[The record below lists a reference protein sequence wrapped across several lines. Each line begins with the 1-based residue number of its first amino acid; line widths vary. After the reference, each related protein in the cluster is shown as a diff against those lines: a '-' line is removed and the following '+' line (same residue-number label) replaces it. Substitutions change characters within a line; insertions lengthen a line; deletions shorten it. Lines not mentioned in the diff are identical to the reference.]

1 MSRHVLILGGHG
13 KIAQILTRQLL
24 KKSWT
29 VTSVI
34 RAQEQVPQIESLA
47 SGQQRL
53 NVLVRNLEDIKGVS
67 QAKSI
72 LEEVKPDAVVWSAGA
87 GGKGGLDRVS
97 NTYVVDLAIDR
108 DAAINFIDATVQ
120 TPSIKKFILIS
131 YLACRRKSP
140 SWWDSDAWAYAHE
153 MQSGDLSNY
162 CRAKLAADEALL
174 QKASLR
180 SDFSGIS
187 LRPGM
192 LSDGPAGHVE
202 LGKTKTSRGN
212 VSRASVADTI
222 VSLLENQNVKT
233 SWLDLLDGNDN
244 VNASVERIAS
254 AGVDAAEGEGN

>member
-1 MSRHVLILGGHG
+1 
-13 KIAQILTRQLL
+13 
-24 KKSWT
+24 
-29 VTSVI
+29 
-34 RAQEQVPQIESLA
+34 
-47 SGQQRL
+47 
-53 NVLVRNLEDIKGVS
+53 
-67 QAKSI
+67 
-72 LEEVKPDAVVWSAGA
+72 
-87 GGKGGLDRVS
+87 
-97 NTYVVDLAIDR
+97 
-108 DAAINFIDATVQ
+108 
-120 TPSIKKFILIS
+120 
-131 YLACRRKSP
+131 
-140 SWWDSDAWAYAHE
+140 

>member
-72 LEEVKPDAVVWSAGA
+72 LEEVQPDAVVWSAGA
-87 GGKGGLDRVS
+87 GGKGGLDR
-97 NTYVVDLAIDR
+97 
-108 DAAINFIDATVQ
+108 
-120 TPSIKKFILIS
+120 TPIKKFILIS

-180 SDFSGIS
+180 LDFSGIS
-187 LRPGM
+187 LRPGT
-192 LSDGPAGHVE
+192 LSDGPAGQVE

>member
-72 LEEVKPDAVVWSAGA
+72 LEEVQPDAVVWSAGA
-87 GGKGGLDRVS
+87 GGKGGLDR
-97 NTYVVDLAIDR
+97 
-108 DAAINFIDATVQ
+108 

-180 SDFSGIS
+180 LDFSGIS
-187 LRPGM
+187 LRPGT
-192 LSDGPAGHVE
+192 LSDGPAGQVE

-212 VSRASVADTI
+212 VSRVSVADTI

>member
-1 MSRHVLILGGHG
+1 
-13 KIAQILTRQLL
+13 
-24 KKSWT
+24 
-29 VTSVI
+29 
-34 RAQEQVPQIESLA
+34 
-47 SGQQRL
+47 
-53 NVLVRNLEDIKGVS
+53 
-67 QAKSI
+67 
-72 LEEVKPDAVVWSAGA
+72 
-87 GGKGGLDRVS
+87 
-97 NTYVVDLAIDR
+97 
-108 DAAINFIDATVQ
+108 
-120 TPSIKKFILIS
+120 
-131 YLACRRKSP
+131 
-140 SWWDSDAWAYAHE
+140 

-180 SDFSGIS
+180 LDFSGIS
-187 LRPGM
+187 LRPGT
-192 LSDGPAGHVE
+192 LSDGPAGQVE

>member
-72 LEEVKPDAVVWSAGA
+72 LEEVQPDAVVWSAGA
-87 GGKGGLDRVS
+87 GGKGGLDR
-97 NTYVVDLAIDR
+97 
-108 DAAINFIDATVQ
+108 

-180 SDFSGIS
+180 LDSSGIS
-187 LRPGM
+187 LRPGT
-192 LSDGPAGHVE
+192 LSDGPAGQVE